1 MRIKKRWR
9 RNNGVEGVMQSCL
22 WGEGFS
28 QTTATAFCP
37 TIHQGIRGCMPTRH
51 DDKYACQPSTVQFW
65 QLGISTAQINFQS
78 QTLRKDVKFTALDS
92 QEALIFTGGR
102 QKKIMTGSICHL
114 TMIKTIFFPS
124 RIFLSKCCDPLK
136 SSFGQKVLTWKL
148 KKEKKK
154 FAVCFFTKNDWLL

>member
-37 TIHQGIRGCMPTRH
+37 TIHQGIRGCMPTHH

-114 TMIKTIFFPS
+114 TMIKTIFFS
-124 RIFLSKCCDPLK
+124 KQDIFV
-136 SSFGQKVLTWKL
+136 KVLRSPKIKFRAEGGNL
-148 KKEKKK
+148 KAEKGKKK
-154 FAVCFFTKNDWLL
+154 VCGLLLHKEWLL